1 MSIEESVLKN
11 DERILF
17 RLRALYRAHG
27 YMQYKMSKFEEYDL
41 YARNKDFLISDNVI
55 TFTDTNGKLM
65 ALKPDVTLSIIKNS
79 KDGAGVRKVYYSENV
94 YRVSGN
100 SRAYREIMQTGL
112 ECVGE
117 IDDYAI
123 TEVLMLAANS
133 LARISSDYVL
143 DISHLD
149 IVSAVIDDLNVDGE
163 TRKALL
169 AAVGEKNLH
178 GITEL
183 VQNAGFPVEKAEVLR
198 RLVMLQGSPDSV
210 LPTLK
215 ELLQGSQAIGAVD
228 RLSRIVAALRGSGCG
243 EKLRIDF
250 SVINDMNY
258 YNGIV
263 FKGFVNG
270 VPTGVLSGGQ
280 YDRLMRKMG
289 KRSDAIGFAVYLDQ
303 LERLYE
309 DGARFDVDAVLLYDK
324 ETDLAALMQAV
335 EGLTAAGESVTA
347 QREIP
352 EKLRYKKLLQLT
364 ESGVKILEE
373 NA

>member
-27 YMQYKMSKFEEYDL
+27 YTQYKMSKFEEYDL

-94 YRVSGN
+94 YRVSGS

-149 IVSAVIDDLNVDGE
+149 IVSAVIDDLNVDGA

-178 GITEL
+178 DIAEL
-183 VQNAGFPVEKAEVLR
+183 AQNAGASAEKTEVLR
-198 RLVMLQGSPDSV
+198 RLVMLQGSPDCV

-215 ELLQGSQAIGAVD
+215 ELLQGSEALAAVD
-228 RLSRIVAALRGSGCG
+228 RLSRIVAALRDIGCG

-250 SVINDMNY
+250 SVINDMSY

-289 KRSDAIGFAVYLDQ
+289 KRSHAIGFAVYLDQ

-309 DGARFDVDAVLLYDK
+309 DGAKFDVDAVLLYD
-324 ETDLAALMQAV
+324 ENADLNALMQAV
-335 EGLTAAGESVTA
+335 RTLTAAGESVTA

-352 EKLRYKKLLQLT
+352 EKLRYKKLLRLT
-364 ESGVKILEE
+364 EGGVKILEE

>member
-215 ELLQGSQAIGAVD
+215 ELLQGSQALGAVD

>member
-149 IVSAVIDDLNVDGE
+149 IVSAVIDELNVDGE

-178 GITEL
+178 GIAEL
-183 VQNAGFPVEKAEVLR
+183 AQKAGAPAEKTEVLR

-210 LPTLK
+210 LPTLR
-215 ELLQGSQAIGAVD
+215 ELRQGTQALDAVN
-228 RLSRIVAALRGSGCG
+228 RLSRIVAALCASGCG
-243 EKLRIDF
+243 EKLRVDF
-250 SVINDMNY
+250 SVINDMSY

-309 DGARFDVDAVLLYDK
+309 DGARFDVDAVLLYD
-324 ETDLAALMQAV
+324 ENTDLTALMQTV
-335 EGLTAAGESVTA
+335 DKLTAAGESVTA

-352 EKLRYKKLLQLT
+352 EKLRYKKLLRLT

>member
-27 YMQYKMSKFEEYDL
+27 YTQYKMSKFEEYDL

-79 KDGAGVRKVYYSENV
+79 KDETGVRKVYYSENV

-123 TEVLMLAANS
+123 TEVLMLAENS
-133 LARISSDYVL
+133 LARISPDYVL

-149 IVSAVIDDLNVDGE
+149 VVSAVIDELNVDAE

-183 VQNAGFPVEKAEVLR
+183 TQKAGAGAEKAEVLR
-198 RLVMLQGSPDSV
+198 RLVTLQGSPDLV
-210 LPTLK
+210 LPTLR
-215 ELLQGSQAIGAVD
+215 ELLRGSEALVAVD
-228 RLSRIVAALRGSGCG
+228 RLARIVAALCANGCG

-250 SVINDMNY
+250 SVINDMSY
-258 YNGIV
+258 Y
-263 FKGFVNG
+263 NG

-347 QREIP
+347 QRDVP
-352 EKLRYKKLLQLT
+352 EKLRYKKLLRLT
-364 ESGVKILEE
+364 ESGVSILEE

>member
-149 IVSAVIDDLNVDGE
+149 IVSAVIDELNVDGE

-178 GITEL
+178 GIAEL
-183 VQNAGFPVEKAEVLR
+183 AQKAGAPAEKTEVLR

-210 LPTLK
+210 LPTLR
-215 ELLQGSQAIGAVD
+215 ELLQGTQALDAVN
-228 RLSRIVAALRGSGCG
+228 RLSRIVAALCASGCG
-243 EKLRIDF
+243 EKLRVDF
-250 SVINDMNY
+250 SVINDMSY

-309 DGARFDVDAVLLYDK
+309 DGARFDVDAVLLYD
-324 ETDLAALMQAV
+324 ENTDLTALMQAV
-335 EGLTAAGESVTA
+335 DKLTAAGESVTA

-352 EKLRYKKLLQLT
+352 EKLRYKKLLRLT

>member
-27 YMQYKMSKFEEYDL
+27 YTQYKMSKFEEYDL

-79 KDGAGVRKVYYSENV
+79 KDGTGVRKVYYSENV

-133 LARISSDYVL
+133 LSRISSDYVL

-178 GITEL
+178 EIAEL
-183 VQNAGFPVEKAEVLR
+183 AQKASAPAEKTEVLR
-198 RLVMLQGSPDSV
+198 RLVMLQGAPSTV
-210 LPTLK
+210 IPTLQK
-215 ELLQGSQAIGAVD
+215 LLQGTRALDAVN
-228 RLSRIVAALRGSGCG
+228 RLSHIVSALGKSGCG

-250 SVINDMNY
+250 SVINDMSY

-289 KRSDAIGFAVYLDQ
+289 KKSDAIGFAVYLDQ

-324 ETDLAALMQAV
+324 DTDLDTLMQTV
-335 EGLTAAGESVTA
+335 EQLTATGESVTA
-347 QREIP
+347 QRAIP
-352 EKLRYKKLLQLT
+352 EKMRYKRLLRLT
-364 ESGVKILEE
+364 ESGVKVLEE

>member
-149 IVSAVIDDLNVDGE
+149 IVSAVIDELNVDAE

-215 ELLQGSQAIGAVD
+215 ELLQGSQALGAVD

-309 DGARFDVDAVLLYDK
+309 DGARFDVDEVLLYDK

>member
-1 MSIEESVLKN
+1 
-11 DERILF
+11 
-17 RLRALYRAHG
+17 
-27 YMQYKMSKFEEYDL
+27 
-41 YARNKDFLISDNVI
+41 
-55 TFTDTNGKLM
+55 
-65 ALKPDVTLSIIKNS
+65 
-79 KDGAGVRKVYYSENV
+79 
-94 YRVSGN
+94 
-100 SRAYREIMQTGL
+100 
-112 ECVGE
+112 
-117 IDDYAI
+117 
-123 TEVLMLAANS
+123 
-133 LARISSDYVL
+133 
-143 DISHLD
+143 
-149 IVSAVIDDLNVDGE
+149 
-163 TRKALL
+163 
-169 AAVGEKNLH
+169 
-178 GITEL
+178 
-183 VQNAGFPVEKAEVLR
+183 
-198 RLVMLQGSPDSV
+198 MLQGSPDSV

-215 ELLQGSQAIGAVD
+215 ELLQGSQALGAVD